1 MITLFDNLVGATF
14 PAPLGFIPI
23 LFAYAFAFA
32 FILSVLSL
40 LFFWKK

>member
-14 PAPLGFIPI
+14 PAPLTFIPI

-32 FILSVLSL
+32 FVLSVLNL